1 MKYFRIGNVNFAEME
16 LPDNASFPDYVVLTK
31 AQYDFAVANPTAT
44 KAEIIAKKLTVH
56 VPTLAELKQAKIDA
70 LNTHFYAIFVN
81 GYYDSTTKWTLF
93 CGESNVSDYAT
104 LKNAIMDMADNTVVK
119 IGTMTGWQT
128 STKAVV
134 YPLLTRYS
142 AYMLPLTTGYMEIK
156 SYIDYAPDKESLDLI
171 NW

>member
-1 MKYFRIGNVNFAEME
+1 MRYFIINDVIVENENDIDSGCYKTAQE
-16 LPDNASFPDYVVLTK
+16 LTKTQVTFYKANPNASIS
-31 AQYDFAVANPTAT
+31 
-44 KAEIIAKKLTVH
+44 EIIAKKLTVH

>member
-1 MKYFRIGNVNFAEME
+1 MKYFLIENKPYTNELDLKVNGYA
-16 LPDNASFPDYVVLTK
+16 DADVLTK
-31 AQYDFAVANPTAT
+31 AQYDFAVANPNAT
-44 KAEIIAKKLTVH
+44 KAEIKAKKLTVH
-56 VPTLAELKQAKIDA
+56 VPTLDELKQAKIDA
-70 LNTHFYAIFVN
+70 LNNHFYAIFIN
-81 GYYDSTTKWTLF
+81 GYYDSVTKWTLF

-119 IGTMTGWQT
+119 IGTMAGWQT

-156 SYIDYAPDKESLDLI
+156 SYIDYAQDEATLDLI
-171 NW
+171 SW